1 MKRRITSM
9 LLAAAMTITMLTG
22 CGSQGKETEKTD
34 TGAIVLDMYHSW
46 STDSERGA
54 ALDKLIQEF
63 NKEYEGKI
71 EVKVTINV
79 TSNKNSNKYILKQT
93 YQSPN
98 KSMQEVI
105 EPSNIAGVK
114 LENDGTNLKIENSQL
129 NLSTILENYNYLG
142 DNCLDLYSFIENYK
156 QDSKS
161 KFEEKD
167 SEIIMKTNGRID
179 NVYMQEKI
187 LHVDKQTYNPTQME
201 IKDNKQK
208 TTIYI
213 LYNEVKVNSSK

>member
-1 MKRRITSM
+1 MKKKYWIILLIGILVIGGIFFYKNRVKNLKIGNNKTS
-9 LLAAAMTITMLTG
+9 
-22 CGSQGKETEKTD
+22 QE
-34 TGAIVLDMYHSW
+34 IV
-46 STDSERGA
+46 
-54 ALDKLIQEF
+54 DKILNISS
-63 NKEYEGKI
+63 Y

-114 LENDGTNLKIENSQL
+114 IENDGTNLKIENSQL

-201 IKDNKQK
+201 IKDNKQN

>member
-1 MKRRITSM
+1 MKKKYWIILLIIVIGISGIFFYKNRVKNLKIGNNKTS
-9 LLAAAMTITMLTG
+9 
-22 CGSQGKETEKTD
+22 QE
-34 TGAIVLDMYHSW
+34 IV
-46 STDSERGA
+46 
-54 ALDKLIQEF
+54 DKILNISS
-63 NKEYEGKI
+63 Y

>member
-1 MKRRITSM
+1 MKKKYWIILLIVVLVIVGIFFYKNKVKNLKIGNNKTS
-9 LLAAAMTITMLTG
+9 
-22 CGSQGKETEKTD
+22 QE
-34 TGAIVLDMYHSW
+34 IV
-46 STDSERGA
+46 
-54 ALDKLIQEF
+54 DKILNISS
-63 NKEYEGKI
+63 Y

-187 LHVDKQTYNPTQME
+187 LHVDKQTYNTTQME
-201 IKDNKQK
+201 IKDTKQK

>member
-1 MKRRITSM
+1 MKKKYWIILLIVVLVIVGIFFYKNKVKNLKIGNNKTS
-9 LLAAAMTITMLTG
+9 
-22 CGSQGKETEKTD
+22 QE
-34 TGAIVLDMYHSW
+34 IV
-46 STDSERGA
+46 
-54 ALDKLIQEF
+54 DKILNISS
-63 NKEYEGKI
+63 Y

-79 TSNKNSNKYILKQT
+79 TSNKNSNKYILKQK
-93 YQSPN
+93 YQ
-98 KSMQEVI
+98 KDKECIQEVI

>member
-1 MKRRITSM
+1 MKKKYWIILLIVVLVIGGIFFYKNRVKNLKIGNNKTS
-9 LLAAAMTITMLTG
+9 
-22 CGSQGKETEKTD
+22 QE
-34 TGAIVLDMYHSW
+34 IV
-46 STDSERGA
+46 
-54 ALDKLIQEF
+54 DKILNISS
-63 NKEYEGKI
+63 Y

-179 NVYMQEKI
+179 NLYMQEKI

>member
-1 MKRRITSM
+1 MKKKYWIILLIVVLVIGGIFVYKNRVKNLKIGNNKTS
-9 LLAAAMTITMLTG
+9 
-22 CGSQGKETEKTD
+22 QE
-34 TGAIVLDMYHSW
+34 IV
-46 STDSERGA
+46 
-54 ALDKLIQEF
+54 DKILNISS
-63 NKEYEGKI
+63 Y

>member
-1 MKRRITSM
+1 MKKKYWIILLIVVLVIVGIFFYKNRVKNLKIGNNKTS
-9 LLAAAMTITMLTG
+9 
-22 CGSQGKETEKTD
+22 
-34 TGAIVLDMYHSW
+34 
-46 STDSERGA
+46 
-54 ALDKLIQEF
+54 QEF
-63 NKEYEGKI
+63 VDKI
-71 EVKVTINV
+71 LNISSYEVKVTINV

-187 LHVDKQTYNPTQME
+187 LHVDKQTYNPTQMD